1 MKLKQLA
8 LLATLMVA
16 GQSWAMTPYEMLHSC
31 DHFSGNC
38 PDQSGGGGSGSG
50 GGISNEASSY
60 VSAFIS
66 EGSLWEIFSDSKG
79 SFTIETELNG
89 GKKKVHF
96 VDNAAYLIKP
106 PPANP
111 QMKRSA
117 LVYGALAPAM
127 TAEQAK
133 KKADE
138 QKAQAAA
145 AAQKAQADALAA
157 KKAAEAKALAE
168 AVQKAGGVGAYS
180 AGLSGPMSAQK
191 PAFLNEIT
199 ARTKP

>member
-16 GQSWAMTPYEMLHSC
+16 GQSWALTPYEMLHSC

-38 PDQSGGGGSGSG
+38 PDQNGGGGGG

-60 VSAFIS
+60 DEAFIYD
-66 EGSLWEIFSDSKG
+66 GQLWEVFHDSKG
-79 SFTIETELNG
+79 SFVIQTDLST
-89 GKKKVHF
+89 KKKTVTQG
-96 VDNAAYLIKP
+96 NYPTAYMIKSAP
-106 PPANP
+106 PTT
-111 QMKRSA
+111 QMRRSA
-117 LVYGALAPAM
+117 LVLGDVTTAM
-127 TAEQAK
+127 TVEQAK
-133 KKADE
+133 KKKAAE
-138 QKAQAAA
+138 EKAQAAA

-157 KKAAEAKALAE
+157 KKAAEAKVLAE

-191 PAFLNEIT
+191 PASLNEIT